1 MLRWIILS
9 SYRNKR
15 SLQMEPTKRVPPY
28 LPFKTFL
35 SSLDALS
42 HGVPPKLDR
51 TLWRS
56 QSGVT
61 QGLIMN
67 AYRFFGLVEDTVNED
82 SSDSST
88 EYLDQMAR
96 HPDKRPEV
104 LRFLIEAQYEA
115 IIGGKHDLTKMT
127 LKMLE
132 DSFEQEFSVSGGTKQ
147 KAITFFL
154 KAAKFADMPLSPYL
168 SSLLRATRK
177 KRGPRQRQDNGIAE
191 QAHAPFV
198 ASYAPEA
205 ASTHSVRLI
214 SGGRLIVSIT
224 ANPFKMPQDDRQF
237 VFSIVDQLQKY
248 EQDHA
253 DLIPLG
259 NDEEEE
265 ESA

>member
-1 MLRWIILS
+1 
-9 SYRNKR
+9 
-15 SLQMEPTKRVPPY
+15 METKRVPPY

-42 HGVPPKLDR
+42 HGVPPKIDR
-51 TLWRS
+51 MLWRS

-61 QGLIMN
+61 QGLIMS
-67 AYRFFGLVEDTVNED
+67 AYRFLGLVEDDD
-82 SSDSST
+82 SAN
-88 EYLDQMAR
+88 EYLERMVKSNSRTVEMRAT
-96 HPDKRPEV
+96 
-104 LRFLIEAQYEA
+104 LEAQYEP
-115 IIGGKHDLTKMT
+115 ILSKHDLTKMT

-132 DSFEQEFSVSGGTKQ
+132 DEFETNFSVSGGTKQ

-191 QAHAPFV
+191 QVHVPFV
-198 ASYAPEA
+198 PIPASEA

-214 SGGRLIVSIT
+214 SGGRLTVSIT

-259 NDEEEE
+259 SDEEEE

>member
-1 MLRWIILS
+1 
-9 SYRNKR
+9 
-15 SLQMEPTKRVPPY
+15 MEPTKRVPPY

-67 AYRFFGLVEDTVNED
+67 AYRFFGLVEDSNLD

-88 EYLDQMAR
+88 EYLDQMAK

-104 LRFLIEAQYEA
+104 LRFLIETQYEP
-115 IIGGKHDLTKMT
+115 ILEKHDLTKMT

-132 DSFEQEFSVSGGTKQ
+132 DAFDREFSVSGGTKQ

-168 SSLLRATRK
+168 VSLLRATRK
-177 KRGPRQRQDNGIAE
+177 KRGPRQRGQQENGITE
-191 QAHAPFV
+191 QAHVDSIPAHIH
-198 ASYAPEA
+198 EA
-205 ASTHSVRLI
+205 ASTHSVRLV
-214 SGGRLIVSIT
+214 SGGTLTVSIT
-224 ANPFKMPQDDRQF
+224 ANPFKMPQEDRQF

-248 EQDHA
+248 ENDHG
-253 DLIPLG
+253 DLIP
-259 NDEEEE
+259 NEDVFEDEQENV
-265 ESA
+265 

>member
-1 MLRWIILS
+1 MI
-9 SYRNKR
+9 
-15 SLQMEPTKRVPPY
+15 EPAKRVAPY

-35 SSLDALS
+35 SSLDVLS

-67 AYRFFGLVEDTVNED
+67 AYRFFGLVEDELAD
-82 SSDSST
+82 SIDGPT
-88 EYLDQMAR
+88 EYLDQMAK

-104 LRFLIEAQYEA
+104 LRFLIEAQYEPILA
-115 IIGGKHDLTKMT
+115 RHDLTKMT

-132 DSFEQEFSVSGGTKQ
+132 GAFEQEFSVSGGTKQ

-177 KRGPRQRQDNGIAE
+177 KRGPRQRGQGPQENGAE
-191 QAHAPFV
+191 QVQVPSIASHAPD
-198 ASYAPEA
+198 ASI
-205 ASTHSVRLI
+205 HRVRLI
-214 SGGRLIVSIT
+214 SGGTLTVSIT
-224 ANPFKMPQDDRQF
+224 ANPFKMSQEDRQF

-248 EQDHA
+248 EVDNK
-253 DLIPLG
+253 DFIPLP
-259 NDEEEE
+259 NVEEDED
-265 ESA
+265 A

>member
-1 MLRWIILS
+1 
-9 SYRNKR
+9 
-15 SLQMEPTKRVPPY
+15 MEPTKRVPPY
-28 LPFKTFL
+28 LPFKTFV

-42 HGVPPKLDR
+42 HGVPPKIDR

-67 AYRFFGLVEDTVNED
+67 AYRFFSLVEDTDNAD

-88 EYLDQMAR
+88 EFLDQVAR
-96 HPDKRPEV
+96 YPDKRPEV
-104 LRFLIEAQYEA
+104 LRFLIEAQYEP
-115 IIGGKHDLTKMT
+115 IIARHDLTKMT

-132 DSFEQEFSVSGGTKQ
+132 DAFEQEFSVSGGTKQ

-177 KRGPRQRQDNGIAE
+177 KRGSRQRGHQDNGIAE
-191 QAHAPFV
+191 QVHAHFV
-198 ASYAPEA
+198 PVHSPEA

-214 SGGRLIVSIT
+214 SGGRLTVSIT
-224 ANPFKMPQDDRQF
+224 ADPFKMPQDDRQF

-248 EQDHA
+248 EQDHG
-253 DLIPLG
+253 DLIPVA
-259 NDEEEE
+259 DEEEEE

>member
-1 MLRWIILS
+1 LRM
-9 SYRNKR
+9 RQQTV
-15 SLQMEPTKRVPPY
+15 SLDNLTLLPQCAEFTMNLPKRVPPY

-35 SSLDALS
+35 SSLDVLS
-42 HGVPPKLDR
+42 HGVPPKIDR
-51 TLWRS
+51 MLWRS

-67 AYRFFGLVEDTVNED
+67 AYRFLGLVEDDD
-82 SSDSST
+82 SAN
-88 EYLDQMAR
+88 EYLERLVKSDTRGKEMR
-96 HPDKRPEV
+96 VTIEV
-104 LRFLIEAQYEA
+104 QYED
-115 IIGGKHDLTKMT
+115 ILSKHDLTKMT

-132 DSFEQEFSVSGGTKQ
+132 DEFEKIFSVSGGTKQ

-177 KRGPRQRQDNGIAE
+177 KRGFRQRQENGTME
-191 QAHAPFV
+191 QIHVPFV
-198 ASYAPEA
+198 PSPEA

-214 SGGRLIVSIT
+214 SGGRLTVSIT

-248 EQDHA
+248 EADHG
-253 DLIPLG
+253 DLIPVPSEG
-259 NDEEEE
+259 EDE

>member
-1 MLRWIILS
+1 
-9 SYRNKR
+9 
-15 SLQMEPTKRVPPY
+15 MEPTKRVPPY

-42 HGVPPKLDR
+42 HGVPPKIDR

-67 AYRFFGLVEDTVNED
+67 AYRFFGLVDDTDNED

-88 EYLDQMAR
+88 DHLDQMAR

-104 LRFLIEAQYEA
+104 LRFLIEVQYEP

-177 KRGPRQRQDNGIAE
+177 KRGPRQKGQHENGAAE
-191 QAHAPFV
+191 TVHIPFSQAQPR
-198 ASYAPEA
+198 EA

-214 SGGRLIVSIT
+214 SGGALTVSIT
-224 ANPFKMPQDDRQF
+224 ANPFKMPTEDREF
-237 VFSIVDQLQKY
+237 VFSIIDRLQKY
-248 EQDHA
+248 ETDHK
-253 DLIPLG
+253 DFIPAP
-259 NDEEEE
+259 NEEEGE

>member
-1 MLRWIILS
+1 
-9 SYRNKR
+9 
-15 SLQMEPTKRVPPY
+15 MEPTKRVPPY

-67 AYRFFGLVEDTVNED
+67 AYRFFGLVDDEPDA
-82 SSDSST
+82 SDSST
-88 EYLDQMAR
+88 DYLDKMAK

-104 LRFLIEAQYEA
+104 LRFLIEAQYEP
-115 IIGGKHDLTKMT
+115 ILEKHDLTKMT

-132 DSFEQEFSVSGGTKQ
+132 DAFEQAFSVSGGTKQ

-177 KRGPRQRQDNGIAE
+177 KRGPRQRGQQENGVTE
-191 QAHAPFV
+191 QVHIPFV
-198 ASYAPEA
+198 PDQACET
-205 ASTHSVRLI
+205 ASTHSVRLV
-214 SGGRLIVSIT
+214 SGGRLTVSIT

-248 EQDHA
+248 ENDHS
-253 DLIPLG
+253 DLIPIG
-259 NDEEEE
+259 DEEDEQE
-265 ESA
+265 NA

>member
-1 MLRWIILS
+1 
-9 SYRNKR
+9 
-15 SLQMEPTKRVPPY
+15 MEPTKRVPPY

-42 HGVPPKLDR
+42 HGVPPKIDR

-67 AYRFFGLVEDTVNED
+67 AYRFFGLVDDTNDED

-88 EYLDQMAR
+88 DYLDQMAR
-96 HPDKRPEV
+96 HSDKRPEV
-104 LRFLIEAQYEA
+104 LRFLIEAQYEP

-177 KRGPRQRQDNGIAE
+177 RRGPRQRQDNGSTE
-191 QAHAPFV
+191 PTHVQFVPVQAAD
-198 ASYAPEA
+198 A

-214 SGGRLIVSIT
+214 SGGRLTVSIT
-224 ANPFKMPQDDRQF
+224 ANPFKMSQDDRQF

-248 EQDHA
+248 EEEHG

-259 NDEEEE
+259 DEEEGE

>member
-1 MLRWIILS
+1 
-9 SYRNKR
+9 
-15 SLQMEPTKRVPPY
+15 MEPAKRVPPY

-67 AYRFFGLVEDTVNED
+67 AYRFFGLVEDSNLD
-82 SSDSST
+82 SSDDST
-88 EYLDQMAR
+88 EYLDQMAK

-104 LRFLIEAQYEA
+104 LRLLIEVQYEP
-115 IIGGKHDLTKMT
+115 IFEKHDLTKMT

-132 DSFEQEFSVSGGTKQ
+132 DAFEQAFSVNGGTKQ

-177 KRGPRQRQDNGIAE
+177 KRGQRQRGQQENE
-191 QAHAPFV
+191 QSGTSSAPPV
-198 ASYAPEA
+198 ASSSPEE
-205 ASTHSVRLI
+205 STHFVRLV
-214 SGGRLIVSIT
+214 SGGRLTITIT
-224 ANPFKMPQDDRQF
+224 ANPFKMPQEDRQF
-237 VFSIVDQLQKY
+237 VFSVIDQLQQY
-248 EQDHA
+248 EKEHS

-259 NDEEEE
+259 DDEEEE
-265 ESA
+265 ISA

>member
-1 MLRWIILS
+1 
-9 SYRNKR
+9 
-15 SLQMEPTKRVPPY
+15 METAQRVPPY

-42 HGVPPKLDR
+42 HGVPPKIDR
-51 TLWRS
+51 MLWRS

-67 AYRFFGLVEDTVNED
+67 AYRFLGLVEDDDSANEWLERLV
-82 SSDSST
+82 SPNQRGKELKSLL
-88 EYLDQMAR
+88 EY
-96 HPDKRPEV
+96 
-104 LRFLIEAQYEA
+104 QYEP
-115 IIGGKHDLTKMT
+115 ILSKHDLTKMT

-132 DSFEQEFSVSGGTKQ
+132 DEFEKSFSVSGGTKQ

-177 KRGPRQRQDNGIAE
+177 KRGPRQRVNGDSGIAE
-191 QAHAPFV
+191 QVHAPF
-198 ASYAPEA
+198 APVHTPE

-214 SGGRLIVSIT
+214 SGGRLTVSIT

-237 VFSIVDQLQKY
+237 VFAIVDQLQKY
-248 EQDHA
+248 EEDHA
-253 DLIPLG
+253 DLIPVPSE
-259 NDEEEE
+259 DEEE